1 MSQNLTPISNSAGV
15 VGLTPQLN
23 TTIDN
28 QRRIKIFSPQYK
40 EAKGLFVQPTQW
52 NPVGRPI
59 YGRLPAA
66 SEQYQLNF
74 FEDGGRGY
82 VFIPRGG
89 DLFGPGSMYVDQSEN
104 LDVLL
109 IENGAIV
116 WEEGTTPVYKTFL
129 DLREVGVEDGRYL
142 ICYQLIYDDE
152 PQPLPFQVEDYCLAG
167 LDFSVIDSA
176 SKSFQRSEDKADPW
190 PFPGINMFAYAE
202 QELEWKNY
210 IDLVNRSPG
219 AQAGIKPGFP
229 DYEQPL
235 LSWVA
240 WESVLP
246 WKLDT
251 IKVRTTLTAN
261 VPPCGLY
268 IASEDPDEGWELV
281 QQNPALL
288 DVEGYYWEFQTDMA
302 PQFKWKLDWG
312 ATTRVNASK
321 LTVSG
326 QLYIPSKPSVPVP
339 RAQLAIYPTNLIPKD
354 ESLCRLAIISV
365 DNFMVAT
372 KPSGELYKEDI
383 REIVNRDY
391 DPIANWLTQY
401 WDDQLITLWAQVK
414 AFTPGFMAPP
424 TLLRTS
430 YEGLELYGI
439 DVNSDPL
446 PYPRPPSVL
455 PPARLVGASVLL
467 NPPLPENTSLT
478 GATVSFFTQPGNP
491 AITGITLEVVNP

>member
-1 MSQNLTPISNSAGV
+1 MSQNLTPISNSTGV

-23 TTIDN
+23 TTVN
-28 QRRIKIFSPQYK
+28 TQQRIKIFSPQYK
-40 EAKGLFVQPTQW
+40 DAKGLSVQPTQW

-74 FEDGGRGY
+74 FEESGRGY
-82 VFIPRGG
+82 VFITRGG
-89 DLFGPGSMYVDQSEN
+89 DLFGPGSMYVGQSEN

-109 IENGAIV
+109 IEDGTIV
-116 WEEGTTPVYKTFL
+116 WEEGTTPVYKTFV
-129 DLREVGVEDGRYL
+129 DLRELGVDDGRYL

-167 LDFSVIDSA
+167 LDFSVTDSS
-176 SKSFQRSEDKADPW
+176 SKSFERSGDQANPW
-190 PFPGINMFAYAE
+190 PFPGINMFALAE
-202 QELEWKNY
+202 QGLEWKNY
-210 IDLVNRSPG
+210 IDIVNHSPG

-240 WESVLP
+240 WESALP

-261 VPPCGLY
+261 VPPCSLY
-268 IASEDPDEGWELV
+268 IDSADASDPWELV
-281 QQNPALL
+281 QQNQALL
-288 DVEGYYWEFQTDMA
+288 DSEGYYWEFQTDMV
-302 PQFKWKLDWG
+302 PQLKWKLDWG
-312 ATTRVNASK
+312 AINRVDALK

-365 DNFMVAT
+365 DNFTIAT
-372 KPSGELYKEDI
+372 KPNGELFKDDV
-383 REIVNRDY
+383 REIINRDY
-391 DPIANWLTQY
+391 EPIANWLTQY
-401 WDDQLITLWAQVK
+401 WDSQLISLWEDVK
-414 AFTPGFMAPP
+414 AFSPRFMAPP
-424 TLLRTS
+424 TLLKTS
-430 YEGLELYGI
+430 YLGLEKYG
-439 DVNSDPL
+439 VNINDGPPPYPPL
-446 PYPRPPSVL
+446 PPTASEVNL
-455 PPARLVGASVLL
+455 IAVNVSLV
-467 NPPLPENTSLT
+467 PPLPEETSLVD
-478 GATVSFFTQPGNP
+478 ATVSFFSSSVPSQ
-491 AITGITLEVVNP
+491 ITGITLDVVDP

>member
-1 MSQNLTPISNSAGV
+1 MSQNLTPITNSAGV
-15 VGLTPQLN
+15 AGLTPQLN

-89 DLFGPGSMYVDQSEN
+89 DLFGPGSMYVGQSEN
-104 LDVLL
+104 LEVLL
-109 IENGAIV
+109 IENGAVV

-129 DLREVGVEDGRYL
+129 DFREVGVADGRYL

-152 PQPLPFQVEDYCLAG
+152 PQPFPFQVEDYCLAG

-176 SKSFQRSEDKADPW
+176 SASFQRSEDQVDPW
-190 PFPGINMFAYAE
+190 PFPGINMFAPAE
-202 QELEWKNY
+202 QRLEWKNY

-219 AQAGIKPGFP
+219 AQAGVKPGFP

-235 LSWVA
+235 LSNIA
-240 WESVLP
+240 WESPLP

-251 IKVRTTLTAN
+251 IKVRTTLAAN
-261 VPPCGLY
+261 VPQCSLY
-268 IASEDPDEGWELV
+268 VASEDPDNEWELV

-288 DVEGYYWEFQTDMA
+288 DNEGYYWEFQTDLI

-312 ATTRVNASK
+312 VATKVNASK

-326 QLYIPSKPSVPVP
+326 QLYIASKPSIPVP
-339 RAQLAIYPTNLIPKD
+339 RAQLAIYPTNVIPKD

-365 DNFMVAT
+365 DNFKIA
-372 KPSGELYKEDI
+372 KRPNGELFKDDI
-383 REIVNRDY
+383 REIINRDY
-391 DPIANWLTQY
+391 EPIANWLTQF
-401 WDDQLITLWAQVK
+401 WDSQLITLWTEFK
-414 AFTPGFMAPP
+414 AFAPGFMAPP
-424 TLLRTS
+424 TLLKQS
-430 YEGLELYGI
+430 YAFLEKYGI
-439 DVNSDPL
+439 TVNDAPP
-446 PYPRPPSVL
+446 PYPPSPPS
-455 PPARLVGASVLL
+455 PTDINLVGATVTLV
-467 NPPLPENTSLT
+467 PPLSLTTSLT
-478 GATVSFFTQPGNP
+478 SASVGFTT
-491 AITGITLEVVNP
+491 AISVN